1 MAARR
6 HNSEK
11 ARQRAKRVYLL
22 SRLVFC
28 GCWGAAYI
36 GNLTTARNNHYPYYE
51 CGARE
56 RVKTCSNRRIRKE
69 ELEDEVLEQ
78 IGKSILALES
88 KAAFIDKIVD
98 FCAKQRDEVRQE
110 EAYLKKKYGSV
121 KKALE
126 NLLRAVEQGSAPGLL
141 LEQLA
146 AREREALAIKNEL
159 DRPRFRE
166 EVTLSRED
174 IKRYLDG
181 IFQQF
186 EDKKSEEH
194 LKPLVRQFVEKVI
207 VFEDRVEVVLKI
219 VLDTGG
225 VGGLTLLYPL
235 TSR

>member
-51 CGARE
+51 CGTRE

-174 IKRYLDG
+174 IKRYLDE

-219 VLDTGG
+219 VLDKDG
-225 VGGLTLLYPL
+225 VGGGT
-235 TSR
+235 